1 MIGFPIGLVIAFL
14 VSAFFV
20 GRYRPTTSPPPGFPS
35 TCPTREKKGTPLC
48 RFEVIVRDNDM
59 NHAPSP
65 GDFFSIKLTNVTAL
79 TSQFPDS
86 ATVFYTRAGLLSSGN
101 LTVR

>member
-1 MIGFPIGLVIAFL
+1 
-14 VSAFFV
+14 
-20 GRYRPTTSPPPGFPS
+20 
-35 TCPTREKKGTPLC
+35 
-48 RFEVIVRDNDM
+48 M

-86 ATVFYTRAGLLSSGN
+86 TTVFYARAGLLSSGN